1 MENILYN
8 ALAGG
13 NLSSIICA
21 VIVYFIISYQ
31 RKQTG
36 TQRYTEIELM
46 KKDISNLKEDV
57 SGSKEDIKE
66 IHPKVVAF
74 KLLLDYIGIDL
85 SPRLLDDEILRTD
98 ITLVLVDLSNK
109 IIDNSF

>member
-8 ALAGG
+8 ALVGG

-36 TQRYTEIELM
+36 TQRNTEIELM

-66 IHPKVVAF
+66 IK
-74 KLLLDYIGIDL
+74 
-85 SPRLLDDEILRTD
+85 T
-98 ITLVLVDLSNK
+98 TLNNMALALERIAANYENMKTNFDRNK
-109 IIDNSF
+109 